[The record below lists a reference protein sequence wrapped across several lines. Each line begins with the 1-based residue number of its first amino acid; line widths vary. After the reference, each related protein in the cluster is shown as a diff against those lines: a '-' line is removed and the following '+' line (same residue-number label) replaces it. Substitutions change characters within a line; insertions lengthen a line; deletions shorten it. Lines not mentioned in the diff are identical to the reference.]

1 MTIPCAAALNRGLCY
16 TQGMAGFDTI
26 IVGAGS
32 AGCVLAARLG
42 EDAGRRILVLEAGGG
57 DDHWFIH
64 LPLGVGRGW
73 NNPRWNWNYTVE
85 PEPNVDHRKIFH
97 PRGKVVGGSSS
108 INIMAYVRCHR
119 LDYDRLPQLGLQG
132 WSYA

>member
-1 MTIPCAAALNRGLCY
+1 MESH
-16 TQGMAGFDTI
+16 DTI

-42 EDAGRRILVLEAGGG
+42 EESARRILVLEAGGE

-64 LPLGVGRGW
+64 LPLGVGKVW
-73 NNPRWNWNYTVE
+73 NDSRWNWSYTGE
-85 PEPNVDHRKIFH
+85 PEPHADNRRIAH

-119 LDYDRLPQLGLQG
+119 LHHDRPPPPRAQG
-132 WSYA
+132 GAHAAGVPHL